1 MQQPE
6 YLFDDVA
13 PDFKLHRQTRILV
26 GDVDF
31 GADHEIDPVAAKQQV
46 DKRTEA
52 TLGFLSIP
60 SFSIRYASVKVKMPS
75 VTKSTPSMVEA
86 IGIAVSKLV
95 LVDFAF
101 QTRSRSIMLA
111 VVPPQMATLPS

>member
-46 DKRTEA
+46 DQTEA

-95 LVDFAF
+95 LSISHF
-101 QTRSRSIMLA
+101 RHSSRSIMLA

>member
-1 MQQPE
+1 M
-6 YLFDDVA
+6 
-13 PDFKLHRQTRILV
+13 ILV
-26 GDVDF
+26 PTTKS
-31 GADHEIDPVAAKQQV
+31 IRSLPSSRLT
-46 DKRTEA
+46 KRTEA

-95 LVDFAF
+95 LSISHF
-101 QTRSRSIMLA
+101 RHSSRSIMLA
-111 VVPPQMATLPS
+111 VVPPQIATLPS